1 MNRLDRPTA
10 LKIAAAISAFL
21 ALVEL
26 FVYDLPAFMS
36 GAAAVDQIASTG
48 EGPPFAL
55 VIVGSIVSL
64 VALLGA
70 YGTWNGRR
78 WGVALVIVCTVL
90 MLFPSIMGS
99 LFAGH
104 VTTRIWGVT
113 TIVLEF
119 VILVCCFW
127 RRSKAGVSPQAKS
140 A

>member
-26 FVYDLPAFMS
+26 FVYDLPGLMS

-48 EGPPFAL
+48 EGPPFAV
-55 VIVGSIVSL
+55 VIVQTITSL
-64 VALLGA
+64 AALLGA
-70 YGTWNGRR
+70 YGSWNGRR
-78 WGVALVIVCTVL
+78 WGVALVVVCTVL
-90 MLFPSIMGS
+90 MLLASIMGT
-99 LFAGH
+99 LFGSPQ
-104 VTTRIWGVT
+104 TRIWGVT

-127 RRSKAGVSPQAKS
+127 RRSKAGVSPQAKR

>member
-10 LKIAAAISAFL
+10 LKIAAAIIAFL

-26 FVYDLPAFMS
+26 FVYDLPGLMS

-48 EGPPFAL
+48 EGPPFAV
-55 VIVGSIVSL
+55 VIVQTITSL
-64 VALLGA
+64 AALLGA
-70 YGTWNGRR
+70 YGSWNGRR
-78 WGVALVIVCTVL
+78 WGVALVVVCTVL
-90 MLFPSIMGS
+90 MLLASIMGT
-99 LFAGH
+99 LFGSPQ
-104 VTTRIWGVT
+104 TRIWGVT

-127 RRSKAGVSPQAKS
+127 RRSKAGVSPQAKR

>member
-10 LKIAAAISAFL
+10 LKIAAAIIAFL

-48 EGPPFAL
+48 EGPPFAV
-55 VIVGSIVSL
+55 VIVQTIVSL
-64 VALLGA
+64 AALLGA

-78 WGVALVIVCTVL
+78 WGVALVVMCTVL
-90 MLFPSIMGS
+90 MLLASIMGT
-99 LFAGH
+99 LFG
-104 VTTRIWGVT
+104 TPQTRIWGVT
-113 TIVLEF
+113 TILLEV

-127 RRSKAGVSPQAKS
+127 RRSKAGVSPQAKR

>member
-26 FVYDLPAFMS
+26 FVYDLPAYMS

-55 VIVGSIVSL
+55 LIVISIVSL

-78 WGVALVIVCTVL
+78 WGVALVVVCTVL
-90 MLFPSIMGS
+90 MLFPSIMGI
-99 LFAGH
+99 LFAPQLS
-104 VTTRIWGVT
+104 RIWGVT
-113 TIVLEF
+113 TILLQL

-127 RRSKAGVSPQAKS
+127 RRSKASVSPQAKS